1 MRRFRTDTVG
11 VKGIATG
18 DRISWRH
25 NGGPRMF
32 GEVRRVSVSFY
43 VAEVDGTGAYYP
55 VRRGQATRE
64 GPL

>member
-1 MRRFRTDTVG
+1 MRD
-11 VKGIATG
+11 IATG
-18 DRISWRH
+18 DRISWCR
-25 NGGPRMF
+25 NGGARMF
-32 GEVRRVSVSFY
+32 GEVRRVSASFY